1 MALFHFTVTQTKRS
15 KGQSAIA
22 SAAYRSGEK
31 LYSEYYGEY
40 SDYTRKRGVIC
51 SDILLPPHAPK
62 EYADR
67 QTLWNAVE
75 KAERGKNAQ
84 LAYSFEIS
92 LQNEFSLEE
101 NIALAREFLF
111 REFVSRGMT
120 VDVSFH
126 EKECEDGGT
135 PNPHFH
141 FLCPIRPMEQDGT
154 WGIKQRREYVL
165 DEEGNRIRDANGKY
179 VFNAVPTTDWGSP
192 ETLEHWREAW
202 AEMCNAKFAEKGLDV
217 RIDHRSYERQGVDLL
232 PTIHEGAT
240 VRAMEKKGIRM
251 EDIEPHLKAMS
262 YGHKSNGL
270 VEMNPELENGMR
282 VSTKGRVSL
291 EEQADGSLRV
301 VPHYW
306 QERPDLDAPFHGVLL
321 DEEAKTNLMNTR
333 HAGKVID
340 LELEPG
346 KLTPCY
352 VSIDKWTNT
361 LEPMPVSLLEKRARI
376 KEADLSEGKQMD
388 FYGGGKVLLEGY
400 TTRAGYKRDA
410 YIQIDAAER
419 NYSFTYD
426 GLDRNRY
433 AQENKEIYRQKAAEK
448 NGRQETTASERQP
461 TLTIHRTILKAS
473 VPKEAYDQWTE
484 AVNDPSKR
492 ADVKAFYIK
501 GMVKD
506 GQGEP
511 FNAWVKPNFER
522 NKMDFFRW
530 NPDRAKRQGG
540 EIKPAVE
547 SRTQVA
553 VNSEG
558 KTVEAVKGVKEPL
571 KQGQQEATP
580 TQKKNY
586 RSSKKSN
593 SKGVKV

>member
-1 MALFHFTVTQTKRS
+1 MLVQNADDGRLQAVTGVDRDGNIQTADPTDQNVASLLNVNTQDSALEAFFK
-15 KGQSAIA
+15 K
-22 SAAYRSGEK
+22 
-31 LYSEYYGEY
+31 
-40 SDYTRKRGVIC
+40 
-51 SDILLPPHAPK
+51 
-62 EYADR
+62 
-67 QTLWNAVE
+67 
-75 KAERGKNAQ
+75 
-84 LAYSFEIS
+84 F
-92 LQNEFSLEE
+92 
-101 NIALAREFLF
+101 
-111 REFVSRGMT
+111 
-120 VDVSFH
+120 
-126 EKECEDGGT
+126 
-135 PNPHFH
+135 
-141 FLCPIRPMEQDGT
+141 MEQAQNPVHT
-154 WGIKQRREYVL
+154 GIFVMTENALNKLIRIDFDPEILENYRIDPSERLQTQEQRQFE
-165 DEEGNRIRDANGKY
+165 
-179 VFNAVPTTDWGSP
+179 P
-192 ETLEHWREAW
+192 
-202 AEMCNAKFAEKGLDV
+202 LDV
-217 RIDHRSYERQGVDLL
+217 TKIDLAD
-232 PTIHEGAT
+232 
-240 VRAMEKKGIRM
+240 MEKKGIRM

-321 DEEAKTNLMNTR
+321 DEEAKTNLMNT
-333 HAGKVID
+333 
-340 LELEPG
+340 
-346 KLTPCY
+346 
-352 VSIDKWTNT
+352 
-361 LEPMPVSLLEKRARI
+361 RARI

-530 NPDRAKRQGG
+530 NPDRAKRQGA
-540 EIKPAVE
+540 EVKPAVE

>member
-1 MALFHFTVTQTKRS
+1 MKPRTKFQQSVVAAS
-15 KGQSAIA
+15 KH
-22 SAAYRSGEK
+22 
-31 LYSEYYGEY
+31 
-40 SDYTRKRGVIC
+40 
-51 SDILLPPHAPK
+51 LPPLTPAQIEWGYKNCIEHIGRRTPK
-62 EYADR
+62 GLITCTECGHTWQSENGELTDNLLGCECPHCHTTLKVETTLRRKFNDYEYLCIVTRCKGFQVLRFAVTGVDRDGNIQTADPTD
-67 QTLWNAVE
+67 QNVA
-75 KAERGKNAQ
+75 
-84 LAYSFEIS
+84 S
-92 LQNEFSLEE
+92 LLNVNTQDSALE
-101 NIALAREFLF
+101 AFF
-111 REFVSRGMT
+111 KKF
-120 VDVSFH
+120 
-126 EKECEDGGT
+126 
-135 PNPHFH
+135 
-141 FLCPIRPMEQDGT
+141 MEQAQNPVHT
-154 WGIKQRREYVL
+154 GIFVMTENALNKLIRIDFDPEILENYRIDPSERLQTQEQRQFE
-165 DEEGNRIRDANGKY
+165 
-179 VFNAVPTTDWGSP
+179 P
-192 ETLEHWREAW
+192 
-202 AEMCNAKFAEKGLDV
+202 LDV
-217 RIDHRSYERQGVDLL
+217 TKIDLAD
-232 PTIHEGAT
+232 
-240 VRAMEKKGIRM
+240 MEKKGIRM

-448 NGRQETTASERQP
+448 NGRQETAASERQP

-530 NPDRAKRQGG
+530 NPDRAKRQGA
-540 EIKPAVE
+540 EVKPAVE

>member
-1 MALFHFTVTQTKRS
+1 
-15 KGQSAIA
+15 
-22 SAAYRSGEK
+22 
-31 LYSEYYGEY
+31 
-40 SDYTRKRGVIC
+40 
-51 SDILLPPHAPK
+51 
-62 EYADR
+62 
-67 QTLWNAVE
+67 
-75 KAERGKNAQ
+75 
-84 LAYSFEIS
+84 
-92 LQNEFSLEE
+92 
-101 NIALAREFLF
+101 
-111 REFVSRGMT
+111 
-120 VDVSFH
+120 
-126 EKECEDGGT
+126 
-135 PNPHFH
+135 
-141 FLCPIRPMEQDGT
+141 
-154 WGIKQRREYVL
+154 
-165 DEEGNRIRDANGKY
+165 
-179 VFNAVPTTDWGSP
+179 
-192 ETLEHWREAW
+192 
-202 AEMCNAKFAEKGLDV
+202 
-217 RIDHRSYERQGVDLL
+217 
-232 PTIHEGAT
+232 
-240 VRAMEKKGIRM
+240 
-251 EDIEPHLKAMS
+251 
-262 YGHKSNGL
+262 
-270 VEMNPELENGMR
+270 
-282 VSTKGRVSL
+282 
-291 EEQADGSLRV
+291 
-301 VPHYW
+301 
-306 QERPDLDAPFHGVLL
+306 
-321 DEEAKTNLMNTR
+321 
-333 HAGKVID
+333 
-340 LELEPG
+340 
-346 KLTPCY
+346 
-352 VSIDKWTNT
+352 
-361 LEPMPVSLLEKRARI
+361 MPVSLLEKRARI

-530 NPDRAKRQGG
+530 NPDRAKRQGA
-540 EIKPAVE
+540 EVKPAVE

>member
-202 AEMCNAKFAEKGLDV
+202 AEMCNAKFAEKGLDLTLV
-217 RIDHRSYERQGVDLL
+217 TGFGADKVLTALISGEADIGFMGAEASIYAYQ
-232 PTIHEGAT
+232 EGAT
-240 VRAMEKKGIRM
+240 DPVVNFAQLTQRAGNFLVAREEMPDFKWEDLKGRKVLGGRKGGMPEMVFEYILKQHNIDPTEDLSVDQSIDFGSTAAAFSGGQGDFTVEFEPHATALEQKGDGYVVASLGEESGYVPYTAFSAKKSYLEAHPDTVQAFVNALQRGMEKVSQSTPEEIAKMIALQFPETDEAVLTAIVRRYVEQDTWKTDLIFS
-251 EDIEPHLKAMS
+251 EDAFVLLQDI
-262 YGHKSNGL
+262 
-270 VEMNPELENGMR
+270 
-282 VSTKGRVSL
+282 L
-291 EEQADGSLRV
+291 EE
-301 VPHYW
+301 
-306 QERPDLDAPFHGVLL
+306 
-321 DEEAKTNLMNTR
+321 
-333 HAGKVID
+333 
-340 LELEPG
+340 
-346 KLTPCY
+346 
-352 VSIDKWTNT
+352 
-361 LEPMPVSLLEKRARI
+361 
-376 KEADLSEGKQMD
+376 
-388 FYGGGKVLLEGY
+388 
-400 TTRAGYKRDA
+400 
-410 YIQIDAAER
+410 
-419 NYSFTYD
+419 
-426 GLDRNRY
+426 
-433 AQENKEIYRQKAAEK
+433 
-448 NGRQETTASERQP
+448 
-461 TLTIHRTILKAS
+461 
-473 VPKEAYDQWTE
+473 
-484 AVNDPSKR
+484 
-492 ADVKAFYIK
+492 
-501 GMVKD
+501 
-506 GQGEP
+506 
-511 FNAWVKPNFER
+511 
-522 NKMDFFRW
+522 
-530 NPDRAKRQGG
+530 GG
-540 EIKPAVE
+540 ELTN
-547 SRTQVA
+547 RVA
-553 VNSEG
+553 YEHLVNTEF
-558 KTVEAVKGVKEPL
+558 A
-571 KQGQQEATP
+571 
-580 TQKKNY
+580 KKALE
-586 RSSKKSN
+586 R
-593 SKGVKV
+593 